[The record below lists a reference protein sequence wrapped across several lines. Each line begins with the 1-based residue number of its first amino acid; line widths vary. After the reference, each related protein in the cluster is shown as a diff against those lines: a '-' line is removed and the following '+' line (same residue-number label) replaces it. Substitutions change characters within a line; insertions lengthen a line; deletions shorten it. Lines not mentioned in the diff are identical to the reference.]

1 MKAQLIIT
9 LILLCTYSCQNKP
22 DSDKELELR
31 EREISLRE
39 RELAIEKNRNN
50 ESEEMNNSNSG
61 NLGRGT
67 HKSENDLRQDLSQT
81 EGRNPKNYLS
91 VEYDL
96 TYKVFSGED
105 KISGNIYNSATLAT
119 FKDVVLS
126 VTYSS
131 ATDAYLGS
139 KNYIVYDY
147 IYPGSSVPFTIKT
160 YSPNGTKKIGVK
172 IQSAK
177 KD

>member
-1 MKAQLIIT
+1 MRKL
-9 LILLCTYSCQNKP
+9 LLFHILLLGIFSCQNDP
-22 DSDKELELR
+22 VSDKELELR

-39 RELAIEKNRNN
+39 RELAIEKNRTN
-50 ESEEMNNSNSG
+50 ETEVIQNSNSR
-61 NLGRGT
+61 NLGKVDF
-67 HKSENDLRQDLSQT
+67 KSENDLRQDLSQI
-81 EGRNPKNYLS
+81 EGKNPKNYLS
-91 VEYDL
+91 VDYDL

-126 VTYSS
+126 VTFSS

-139 KNYIVYDY
+139 KNYIIYDF
-147 IYPGSSVPFTIKT
+147 IDPGSSVPFTIKT